1 LNEEQITKLEKL
13 RSDFVRRMIGE
24 RAALRTLRFDIRQA
38 LKADKMDLP
47 AAEKLVRGAA
57 KKRADIA
64 LDRIRTI
71 KKGKALLTKEQIKE
85 LKTLISRRDRGRY
98 GAMMREHHGMMEKEH
113 HGPSGK
119 SGSGK
124 AEPGKGKKFLRGNI
138 GRN

>member
-1 LNEEQITKLEKL
+1 
-13 RSDFVRRMIGE
+13 MIGE

-38 LKADKMDLP
+38 LKADKVDLP

-64 LDRIRTI
+64 LDRIHTI
-71 KKGKALLTKEQIKE
+71 VKGKALLTKEQIKE

-98 GAMMREHHGMMEKEH
+98 GAIMREHHGMMEKEH